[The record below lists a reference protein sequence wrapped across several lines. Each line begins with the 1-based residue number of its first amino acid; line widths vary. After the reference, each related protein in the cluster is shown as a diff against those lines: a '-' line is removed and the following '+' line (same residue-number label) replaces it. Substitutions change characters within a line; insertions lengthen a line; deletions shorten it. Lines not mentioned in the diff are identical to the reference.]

1 MNVEDGTETALME
14 TLEEPK
20 LAAVGNPRLGAVQES
35 SEYGSPAYTDF
46 GAIFQVLVSPHT
58 FVQPTNA
65 LFALASLLSISLSIL
80 ASDEMMHPR

>member
-35 SEYGSPAYTDF
+35 SEYGSPVYTDF
-46 GAIFQVLVSPHT
+46 GAIFQALVSPHT
-58 FVQPTNA
+58 FVQLTECTVC
-65 LFALASLLSISLSIL
+65 FSQSVVDLLVNLGV
-80 ASDEMMHPR
+80 

>member
-1 MNVEDGTETALME
+1 MNAEDGTETAQME

-35 SEYGSPAYTDF
+35 SEYGSPVYTDF

-58 FVQPTNA
+58 FVQPTECTVC
-65 LFALASLLSISLSIL
+65 FSQSVVDLLVNLGV
-80 ASDEMMHPR
+80 

>member
-35 SEYGSPAYTDF
+35 SEYAALYTL
-46 GAIFQVLVSPHT
+46 ILVLFFRCLFPHT
-58 FVQPTNA
+58 RLYSLPNA

>member
-35 SEYGSPAYTDF
+35 SVYGSPVYTDF
-46 GAIFQVLVSPHT
+46 GAIFQVLVSPPT
-58 FVQPTNA
+58 FVQPTECTVC
-65 LFALASLLSISLSIL
+65 LSQSVVDLLVNLGV
-80 ASDEMMHPR
+80 

>member
-1 MNVEDGTETALME
+1 ME

-35 SEYGSPAYTDF
+35 SEYGSPVYTDF

-58 FVQPTNA
+58 VVKPTECTVC
-65 LFALASLLSISLSIL
+65 FSRLLSISLSIL